1 MNAHRD
7 NGTTPEQL
15 EADIARQRDE
25 LASTVDAL
33 HARLDVKARAKEKV
47 AELRDRATTDSG
59 KPRPQV
65 LAGAAAVLAAVGGLV
80 ALKIRRSR

>member
-1 MNAHRD
+1 MNAHRA

-33 HARLDVKARAKEKV
+33 HARLDVKTRAKDK
-47 AELRDRATTDSG
+47 AASCATGRPPTTAS
-59 KPRPQV
+59 RQPQV
-65 LAGAAAVLAAVGGLV
+65 LAGAAAVLAAVGGFV
-80 ALKIRRSR
+80 ALRIRRSR